1 MELAAWLQV
10 SFGLVQVLLTI
21 KQNKSFKEQSE
32 SQLVHPIRGAQ
43 QGWFAR
49 IFPFFNVA
57 IIILT
62 IGNLTKLFMSKSAL
76 SKSDYFAIAMGFSL
90 LVFIALARYIERV
103 LDAIISIQ
111 NKYSSEI
118 RRLQDLIELNQK
130 PNDREQKRGRKR
142 KS

>member
-10 SFGLVQVLLTI
+10 SFGLVQVLLTLKQI
-21 KQNKSFKEQSE
+21 KSVKEQSA
-32 SQLVHPIRGAQ
+32 SQLVHPIRGTQ
-43 QGWFAR
+43 LGWFAR
-49 IFPFFNVA
+49 VFPFFNVA

-62 IGNLTKLFMSKSAL
+62 IGNLSKLFMSKSAL

-90 LVFIALARYIERV
+90 LVFVALARYIERV

-118 RRLQDLIELNQK
+118 RRLQDLIEADQEPRIHRPK
-130 PNDREQKRGRKR
+130 QSRKR
-142 KS
+142 Q